1 MFAKTARPVPL
12 PRAAPTA
19 AQIFSVPRLSGGYDY
34 YKAPPGTTPPLG
46 NDYPVPN
53 VAHANP
59 IGISSLHV
67 GREMPPG
74 CVKVGSGERAIG
86 SVTAMPG
93 AGGSIPGLGSL
104 GEFTL
109 KMPLETPPGFLWA
122 TGIVAAT
129 VAFWAT
135 LKMRRRR

>member
-1 MFAKTARPVPL
+1 MPTFAATSRQVSL
-12 PRAAPTA
+12 PRPSATAP
-19 AQIFSVPRLSGGYDY
+19 QIYSVPRLSGGYDY
-34 YKAPPGTTPPLG
+34 YQAPPGSSPALG

-53 VAHANP
+53 VSHPNP

-74 CVKVGSGERAIG
+74 CRLVGSGERAVG

-93 AGGSIPGLGSL
+93 AGGDIPNLGAM

-109 KMPLETPPGFLWA
+109 SPETAGMMKY
-122 TGIVAAT
+122 VALAAGM
-129 VAFWAT
+129 VLAFAAVRAM
-135 LKMRRRR
+135 KD